1 MKENKKEQLNED
13 LKKIIESYCVFP
25 MGDDSWFLE
34 LYRTDIVNMI
44 EEIKDTL
51 KKAVDEQL
59 LKKIIESYCEFP
71 NNTYVL
77 EFYRA
82 DVDNIVEEIVEA
94 LED

>member
-1 MKENKKEQLNED
+1 MNKKEQLNED

-34 LYRTDIVNMI
+34 LYRSDIVNMI
-44 EEIKDTL
+44 SEIKDTL
-51 KKAVDEQL
+51 KKDIVDEQL
-59 LKKIIESYCEFP
+59 QKIILSYCEFP
-71 NNTYVL
+71 DNTYVL